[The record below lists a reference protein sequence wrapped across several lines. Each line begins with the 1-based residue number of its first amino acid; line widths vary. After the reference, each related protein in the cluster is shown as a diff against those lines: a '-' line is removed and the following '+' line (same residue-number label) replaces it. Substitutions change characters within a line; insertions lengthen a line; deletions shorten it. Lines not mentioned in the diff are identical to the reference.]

1 MAPGFVLP
9 EFGTPIGVVVICFSA
24 LSVLY
29 IVHSSFFGVPRPKG
43 VPLLRER
50 PGKRTFSLK
59 NRLSYFTDCES
70 IYREAYHGV
79 RVLKTQDMWQ
89 ANMPYT
95 VLQERKGSHHPGHR
109 FA

>member
-1 MAPGFVLP
+1 MAPHIVNHN
-9 EFGTPIGVVVICFSA
+9 FGISIGVVVFCFSA
-24 LSVLY
+24 LWVLY
-29 IVHSSFFGVPRPKG
+29 VVHSFFRVSLPKG

-50 PGKRTFSLK
+50 PEKRTFSLK

-79 RVLKTQDMWQ
+79 CVLKTQDTRQ
-89 ANMPYT
+89 DNLPYT
-95 VLQERKGSHHPGHR
+95 VQQERQGSHHPGHR